1 VQTFLPYPD
10 FKKTAEC
17 LDWRRLGKQRIE
29 AMQILRALEN
39 HNYGWQNHPAVNM
52 WRGFEAMLAVYHN
65 TIIEEWIS
73 RGYRNSMKIIAPNS
87 AAISPSWLGNSDFHA
102 SHRSNLLRK
111 NPEHYAQF
119 GWTESDNLP
128 YVWGSD
134 QQLSDK

>member
-1 VQTFLPYPD
+1 MQTFLPYPD
-10 FKKTAEC
+10 FKTSAQC

-65 TIIEEWIS
+65 TIIEEWKT
-73 RGYRNSMKIIAPNS
+73 RGYRNSMKLIVPDIAP
-87 AAISPSWLGNSDFHA
+87 ISPCWLGNSDFHA

-111 NPEHYAQF
+111 DPNHYGQF
-119 GWTESDNLP
+119 DWSENDNLP
-128 YVWGSD
+128 YIWGSGQD
-134 QQLSDK
+134 LPAS

>member
-1 VQTFLPYPD
+1 MQTFLPYPD

-39 HNYGWQNHPAVNM
+39 HIYGWQNHPAVNM

-65 TIIEEWIS
+65 TIIEEWKT
-73 RGYRNSMKIIAPNS
+73 RGYRNSMKLIVPDIAP
-87 AAISPSWLGNSDFHA
+87 ISPCWLGNSDFHA

-111 NPEHYAQF
+111 DPEHYAQF

>member
-1 VQTFLPYPD
+1 MQTFLPYPD

-73 RGYRNSMKIIAPNS
+73 RGYRNSMKIIVPNIAP
-87 AAISPSWLGNSDFHA
+87 ISPSWLGNPDFHA

-111 NPEHYAQF
+111 DPEHYAQF

-134 QQLSDK
+134 Q

>member
-1 VQTFLPYPD
+1 
-10 FKKTAEC
+10 
-17 LDWRRLGKQRIE
+17 
-29 AMQILRALEN
+29 MQILRALEN

-111 NPEHYAQF
+111 DPEHYAQF

>member
-1 VQTFLPYPD
+1 MQTFLPYPD
-10 FKKTAEC
+10 FKTSAQC

-73 RGYRNSMKIIAPNS
+73 RGYRNSMKIIVPNIAP
-87 AAISPSWLGNSDFHA
+87 ISPSWLGNPDFHA

-111 NPEHYAQF
+111 DPEHYAQF

-134 QQLSDK
+134 Q

>member
-10 FKKTAEC
+10 FKKTAGC
-17 LDWRRLGKQRIE
+17 LDWRRLGKQRI
-29 AMQILRALEN
+29 
-39 HNYGWQNHPAVNM
+39 
-52 WRGFEAMLAVYHN
+52 EAMLAVYHN

-87 AAISPSWLGNSDFHA
+87 AVISPSWLGNSDFHA

-111 NPEHYAQF
+111 DPEHYAQF

-128 YVWGSD
+128 YVWVSD
-134 QQLSDK
+134 QELADK

>member
-1 VQTFLPYPD
+1 MQTFLPYPD

>member
-1 VQTFLPYPD
+1 MQTFLPYPD

-29 AMQILRALEN
+29 AMQILRALEDG
-39 HNYGWQNHPAVNM
+39 NYGWQNHPAVNM

-65 TIIEEWIS
+65 TIIEEWVAM
-73 RGYRNSMKIIAPNS
+73 GYRNTMKLIVPAIVP
-87 AAISPSWLGNSDFHA
+87 ISPSWLGNSNFHA

-111 NPEHYAQF
+111 DPDHYGQF

-128 YVWGSD
+128 YVWGFD
-134 QQLSDK
+134 QGLSDS